1 VESILLIA
9 EIAALFSAVALSIY
23 LIVVLVKVKEML
35 ISVEKDVKEISSKA
49 IPVFENLEIITA
61 KFKNVAESIDDEVD
75 NIKDSVKTMREIA
88 DNIVSFERR
97 LQDRVEVP
105 IMEAASFLSAV
116 VRGIRVFSER
126 LRS

>member
-1 VESILLIA
+1 MEPILRIA

-35 ISVEKDVKEISSKA
+35 ISVEKDFKEISSKA
-49 IPVFENLEIITA
+49 IPVFENLEVITS
-61 KFKNVAESIDDEVD
+61 KFKDVAETIDDEVV
-75 NIKDSVKTMREIA
+75 NIKESVKTMRDIA

-105 IMEAASFLSAV
+105 IMEAASFFSAV
-116 VRGIRVFSER
+116 VRGIKVFTER